1 MDQKQIMKQMLDFN
15 QRIFNNAFSTLSA
28 LQDQT
33 ESFIYRFMDKSN
45 FATPESKK
53 IVQQIT
59 EAYHKGRSDFKALM
73 DENYRKAY
81 EYFVPVEKKQHA

>member
-45 FATPESKK
+45 FVTPESKK
-53 IVQQIT
+53 IVQ
-59 EAYHKGRSDFKALM
+59 
-73 DENYRKAY
+73 
-81 EYFVPVEKKQHA
+81 